1 VLYTASSF
9 IRFYNELE
17 DEVIGFYEKLL
28 EDQRFSEYHDVF
40 SSFIEESNWH
50 KDLITRSYREVI
62 TDAMEAAFPLKS
74 LDEEDYEVKTG
85 SVNEQAV
92 SDVLNDAIQVEGAC
106 RQFCLDACDSLSGL
120 LADVPE
126 EFTLVAEK
134 KSLRIEKLKSL

>member
-28 EDQRFSEYHDVF
+28 EDQRFSEYRDVF
-40 SSFIEESNWH
+40 SSFIEESRGH

-62 TDAMEAAFPLKS
+62 TDAMEAAFPLRS
-74 LDEEDYEVKTG
+74 LDEGDYEVKTG
-85 SVNEQAV
+85 SVKGQGV
-92 SDVLNDAIQVEGAC
+92 SDFLSDAVQVEGAC
-106 RQFCLDACDSLSGL
+106 RQFCLDACESLSGL

-134 KSLRIEKLKSL
+134 KSLRIKKLKSL